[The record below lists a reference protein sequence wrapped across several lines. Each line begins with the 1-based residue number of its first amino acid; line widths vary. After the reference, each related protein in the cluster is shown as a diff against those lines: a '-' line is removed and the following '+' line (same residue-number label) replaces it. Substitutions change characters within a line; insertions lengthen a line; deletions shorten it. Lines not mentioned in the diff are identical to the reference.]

1 MSELKDMKIMMFP
14 SKYIQGD
21 GAIQFLPEIMARF
34 GNKPFV
40 VATKSMMALATELM
54 GSKGQVVQFGGE
66 CSRNE
71 IDRLKGLAKGATGV
85 AAIGGGKPIDACK
98 VVADELNIP
107 IVIAATIPAT
117 DAPCSGCAVVYTDEG
132 VYVEVLY
139 QKRNADVVLIDTDII
154 CKAPVRF
161 LISGMGDALATFF
174 EANSC
179 EKTGSLS
186 EAFALRT
193 QTAMALAKLCL
204 DILLKY
210 GRQAVKDA
218 QAGIKSV
225 AVEAIIE
232 ANTLLSGIGF
242 ESGGLGSAH
251 SVHNGLTVLPATHHL
266 YHGEKVGFGT
276 LVGLELYDD
285 LGIKDE
291 VYDFCIDVGLP
302 VTFEELHIPNVTDA
316 QLKEVAES
324 AYKYNFMSHEPVKL
338 STEIVMEAI
347 KKTDK
352 VGREKKAAKGK

>member
-21 GAIQFLPEIMARF
+21 GAIQFLPELMAKF
-34 GNKPFV
+34 GDKPFV
-40 VATKSMMALATELM
+40 VATKSMVKLATALM
-54 GSKGQVVQFGGE
+54 GGKGQVVQFGGE

-71 IDRLKGLAKGATGV
+71 IDRLKGLAKGATAV
-85 AAIGGGKPIDACK
+85 AAIGGGKPIDASK
-98 VVADELNIP
+98 VVADEMNLP
-107 IVIAATIPAT
+107 IIVAATIPAT

-139 QKRNADVVLIDTDII
+139 QKRNPDVVLIDTDII

-193 QTAMALAKLCL
+193 QTALALSKLCL
-204 DILLKY
+204 DLELKY

-218 QAGIKSV
+218 QAGIKSE

-266 YHGEKVGFGT
+266 YHGEKVAFGT

-316 QLKEVAES
+316 ELKEVAES
-324 AYKYNFMSHEPVKL
+324 AYKFNFMSHEPVEL
-338 STEIVMEAI
+338 STDIVFEAI